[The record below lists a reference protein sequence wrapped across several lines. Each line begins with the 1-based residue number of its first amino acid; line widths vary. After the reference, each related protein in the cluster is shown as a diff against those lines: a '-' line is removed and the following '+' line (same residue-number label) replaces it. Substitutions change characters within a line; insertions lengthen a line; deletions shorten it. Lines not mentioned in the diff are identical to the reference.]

1 MNSTPNPT
9 PSDPTSN
16 PGNPDDI
23 LVARADQRLTHA
35 YEQIARADE
44 QLARLTEQLS
54 KLEQG
59 AARPAA
65 LAPPPRPAS
74 SSPLLRGFVG
84 LVLAGGIGAA
94 AYASQSP
101 YGDAARQTIA
111 QWAPYLVSPSS
122 PWLTKSANAA
132 QPGPP
137 GVQLASAEANAAQP
151 APAAQGSAQGSVQDS
166 AQDVASPPVPAA
178 PDLAQLL
185 QNMAHDLST
194 VEQGIEELKASQ
206 ERMAADNARAI
217 EELKAGQDQ
226 MARLAARPPEP
237 EHRARTPVP
246 PSGPVANAA
255 PRPQPKPP
263 AQARAHTQPVPLQ
276 PREQ

>member
-35 YEQIARADE
+35 YEQIAHADE

-59 AARPAA
+59 AARRPAA
-65 LAPPPRPAS
+65 LGPPPRPARG
-74 SSPLLRGFVG
+74 SPLLRGFVG

-101 YGDAARQTIA
+101 YGEAARQTIA

-132 QPGPP
+132 QPGLP
-137 GVQLASAEANAAQP
+137 GVQLASAEATAAQP
-151 APAAQGSAQGSVQDS
+151 APAVQGP

-185 QNMAHDLST
+185 QNMARDLST

-237 EHRARTPVP
+237 EHRARTPVSAP
-246 PSGPVANAA
+246 PGAVANAA

-263 AQARAHTQPVPLQ
+263 AQARAHPQPVQLQ